1 MHTNAIEGFTEEV
14 EDIINRANAA
24 DSFQGPSPHPT
35 FAPVEEDSEH
45 KRNNSE
51 SSASGQQNNHGV
63 VESMDKAQKSI
74 SPPEAVSGKPKN
86 SLHGN

>member
-14 EDIINRANAA
+14 EDIINRANPA

-35 FAPVEEDSEH
+35 FAPVDEDSEH

-51 SSASGQQNNHGV
+51 SSASWAAEQPQGGID
-63 VESMDKAQKSI
+63 SKAQKPI
-74 SPPEAVSGKPKN
+74 SPSETVSGKPEN